1 MGALK
6 TGFDFEGALE
16 RAQKDADSV
25 ALEAIILGPSGSGKS
40 HRAGTF
46 GCKTL
51 YLYSGGESHGVR
63 AAKQEAEGNLVPIR
77 FDHDSTSPD
86 QTLDNLLGILR
97 NKEWIKKLGIRAVY
111 LDGASEIEF
120 QIRNCNAWKELCKT
134 AKGGHNAFEEP
145 KATVT
150 LFRPI
155 IEALKELQSDFGIHI
170 AMTCIVDVKEYGP
183 DGEIVE
189 CMPRILGY
197 GVAESL
203 IQQFGDTLVVSKM
216 RNPKSGESMR
226 RFQFMTDVVKT
237 AKEES
242 GVVKKSINFSP
253 RISGVK
259 ELPPHMPASL
269 HEVLKLKVKEK

>member
-1 MGALK
+1 MAFDFNGAL
-6 TGFDFEGALE
+6 A
-16 RAQKDADSV
+16 RAKDDADSV
-25 ALEAIILGPSGSGKS
+25 ALEAMVLGPSGGGKS
-40 HRAGTF
+40 GAAGTF

-51 YLYSGGESHGVR
+51 YLYAGGESHGVR
-63 AAKQEAEGNLVPIR
+63 AAKLQSSGDLVPVR
-77 FDHDSTSPD
+77 FDHGSSTPD
-86 QTLDNLLGILR
+86 ETLNNLLGILR
-97 NKEWIKKLGIRAVY
+97 NAEGIEKMGIRAVY
-111 LDGASEIEF
+111 VDGASELEF
-120 QIRNCNAWKELCKT
+120 LIRNSTQWKEACKT
-134 AKGGHNAFEEP
+134 SKGLHNTFEEP

-150 LFRPI
+150 FFRPI
-155 IEALKELQSDFGIHI
+155 IEAMKELQWKLGLHI
-170 AMTCIVDVKEYGP
+170 AMSCIVDVKEYGP

-216 RNPKSGESMR
+216 RNPKTGDSSR

-242 GVVKKSINFSP
+242 GVIKKSINFSP

-259 ELPPHMPASL
+259 ELPPHMAASL
-269 HEVLKLKVKEK
+269 NDVLKLKVKGK